1 MQIVIEIDEDI
12 AQGIIDGKE
21 EASRNIVRSFQATI
35 ADAIKNG
42 TPLPKG
48 HGRLIDG
55 DELDGVMYHEAFEKD
70 TDLQKWDS
78 GCWIRYKMFEN
89 KMADAPTIIE
99 SESEE

>member
-1 MQIVIEIDEDI
+1 MKIVIDINEEDYKKI
-12 AQGIIDGKE
+12 LANADIVNKRKKHTLE
-21 EASRNIVRSFQATI
+21 EAVL
-35 ADAIKNG
+35 NG

-78 GCWIRYKMFEN
+78 GCWVRYKMFEN

-99 SESEE
+99 ADKEE